1 MRNRRRQWTEKTAF
15 STQYLQIPH
24 TFVALPA
31 SVSSSCALSFSGSY
45 PSAPLSNICIRQFC
59 TPSTHRIYTWYISVL
74 QQNIVFNINK
84 LYGRKK
90 KSHINKRWTW
100 INFSV
105 NILIVQ
111 ENQWTFSNTLSGSK
125 GTCKKKKSL
134 KSCTNFSLRVP
145 ITIKMLGT
153 GFEPFLPVLSPN
165 KVAAIE
171 VCLYMFIQID
181 LQNRWSR
188 LSHLCLHNFYQKTFY
203 RKFPRGLIHQTEH
216 IIIVNF
222 SPISPTV
229 FLQQI

>member
-1 MRNRRRQWTEKTAF
+1 MRNRRRQWTEKSAF

-125 GTCKKKKSL
+125 GTCKKKKKFKKLHQLLSQGANNNQNVRNRFWTFS
-134 KSCTNFSLRVP
+134 SCFISKQSSCNWSVSVHVYSNWFTKQMVKVVP
-145 ITIKMLGT
+145 LVSAQ
-153 GFEPFLPVLSPN
+153 FLSQDVL
-165 KVAAIE
+165 
-171 VCLYMFIQID
+171 
-181 LQNRWSR
+181 
-188 LSHLCLHNFYQKTFY
+188 
-203 RKFPRGLIHQTEH
+203 
-216 IIIVNF
+216 
-222 SPISPTV
+222 
-229 FLQQI
+229 